1 MYMDTAL
8 QEKKQ
13 QMIWNLP
20 NILTY
25 GRIFAVPLFVACFY
39 FVGDFWRF
47 LALGLFLAAS
57 ITDFL
62 DGYLARA
69 WSQQS
74 KLGQMLDPIADK
86 LLVGAAIIMLVSD
99 DTIHGL
105 SVVAAVIILSRE
117 ILVSGLREF
126 LGQLSVSV
134 PVTTIAK
141 FKTAAQLGALV
152 VLLMAPLID
161 NKGDLTWMIGD
172 TLLWLAAILTIYT
185 GFDYLRVG
193 IKYLI
198 EEDLKGSGS

>member
-1 MYMDTAL
+1 
-8 QEKKQ
+8 
-13 QMIWNLP
+13 MIWNLP

-39 FVGDFWRF
+39 FIGESWRM

-134 PVTTIAK
+134 PVTKIAK

-152 VLLMAPLID
+152 VLLLAPLVD
-161 NKGDLTWMIGD
+161 NRGDMTWVIGD

-198 EEDLKGSGS
+198 DEDMKGSN

>member
-1 MYMDTAL
+1 MDHAL
-8 QEKKQ
+8 YQKKQ
-13 QMIWNLP
+13 RMIWNLP

-25 GRIFAVPLFVACFY
+25 GRILAIPAFVACFY
-39 FVGDFWRF
+39 LEGDLWRF
-47 LALGLFLAAS
+47 VALGLFLAAS

-86 LLVGAAIIMLVSD
+86 LLVGAALIMLVSD
-99 DTIHGL
+99 DTIFGL
-105 SVVAAVIILSRE
+105 SVIAAVIILSRE

-126 LGQLSVSV
+126 LAQLAVSV
-134 PVTTIAK
+134 PVTRIAK
-141 FKTAAQLGALV
+141 FKTAAQLGAIV
-152 VLLMAPLID
+152 ALLLAPLID
-161 NKGDLTWMIGD
+161 KNAVYTWFIGD
-172 TLLWLAAILTIYT
+172 SLLWLAALLTIYT

-198 EEDLKGSGS
+198 EEDLKG

>member
-1 MYMDTAL
+1 MEHSTA
-8 QEKKQ
+8 QNKHKTV
-13 QMIWNLP
+13 WNLP

-25 GRIFAVPLFVACFY
+25 GRILAVPALVTCFY
-39 FVGDFWRF
+39 LEGPTWRF
-47 LALGLFLAAS
+47 VALGLFIAAS
-57 ITDFL
+57 VTDFF

-86 LLVGAAIIMLVSD
+86 LLVGATLIMLVAD
-99 DTIHGL
+99 ETISGL
-105 SVVAAVIILSRE
+105 SVIAGVIILSRE

-134 PVTTIAK
+134 PVTKIAK
-141 FKTAAQLGALV
+141 FKTAAQLGALGA
-152 VLLMAPLID
+152 LLAAPLID
-161 NKGDLTWMIGD
+161 NQALYTWVIGD
-172 TLLWLAAILTIYT
+172 TLLWIAALLTLYT

-198 EEDLKGSGS
+198 DEDTKGQM

>member
-1 MYMDTAL
+1 MNTAL
-8 QEKKQ
+8 VEKKNR
-13 QMIWNLP
+13 MIWNLP

-25 GRIFAVPLFVACFY
+25 GRIFAVPLFVGCFY
-39 FVGDFWRF
+39 FVGEHWRF

-86 LLVGAAIIMLVSD
+86 LLVGAALIMLVSD
-99 DTIHGL
+99 ETIHGL

-134 PVTTIAK
+134 PVTNIAK
-141 FKTAAQLGALV
+141 FKTAVQLGALV
-152 VLLMAPLID
+152 VLLTAPLIG
-161 NKGDLTWMIGD
+161 NKGEIIWVIGD
-172 TLLWLAAILTIYT
+172 TLLWAAALLTIYT

-198 EEDLKGSGS
+198 DEDRKGSNE